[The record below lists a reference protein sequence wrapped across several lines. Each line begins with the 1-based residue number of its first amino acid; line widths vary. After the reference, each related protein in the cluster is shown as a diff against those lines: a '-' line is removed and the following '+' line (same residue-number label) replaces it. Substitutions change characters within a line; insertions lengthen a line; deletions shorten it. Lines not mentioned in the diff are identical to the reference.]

1 MLPALRT
8 IATASPGPSTN
19 SHSALAVRLTDSQ
32 LAAAEAIAAAPL
44 PALVAADTQFFAQCL
59 RLLDTLPRRKDD
71 DVGGQLRVRA
81 YELAIGT
88 RSRAELEFMVT
99 HALRNCKFFPSTSEC
114 VEILSRWF
122 RDDEAVKE
130 RNRAETAA
138 RHERQ
143 ARFDEAMRWLCR
155 GECDQVEIDA
165 LPQRWK
171 EMAVTYG
178 HLQRDDDGRFVLRP
192 TAPTPEPEK
201 PARPAPRCTNC
212 QDIGRILTIEGEEA
226 DCPACAMVPA

>member
-1 MLPALRT
+1 M
-8 IATASPGPSTN
+8 ASPGQSTN

-32 LAAAEAIAAAPL
+32 LAAAEALAAAPL

-81 YELAIGT
+81 YELAIGK
-88 RSRAELEFMVT
+88 RSKVELEFMVT
-99 HALRNCKFFPSTSEC
+99 EALRNSKFFPSTSEC
-114 VEILSRWF
+114 VEILSRWS

-143 ARFDEAMRWLCR
+143 ARFDDVMRRLSR
-155 GECDQVEIDA
+155 GECDQAAIDA
-165 LPQRWK
+165 LPYRWK
-171 EMAVTYG
+171 TMAETYG
-178 HLQRDDDGRFVLRP
+178 YLRCDEDGRFVLRSI
-192 TAPTPEPEK
+192 APSAEPEK
-201 PARPAPRCTNC
+201 PARRAPRCRGC
-212 QDIGRILTIEGEEA
+212 QDVGRILTLEGEEA